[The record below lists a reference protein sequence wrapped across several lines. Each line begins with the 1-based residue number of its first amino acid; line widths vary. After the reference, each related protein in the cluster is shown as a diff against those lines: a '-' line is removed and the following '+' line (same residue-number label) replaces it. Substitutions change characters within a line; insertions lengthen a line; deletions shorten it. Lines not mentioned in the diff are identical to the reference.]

1 MHDRVVV
8 QIGTKEDPKQLDF
21 LLLFTKDAGK
31 KLGFDDRDDITWT
44 PGPMGGV
51 WSTLNQEDAL
61 GWARLHGQSSIH
73 DNVHYKPIFE
83 LQWVEVKS

>member
-1 MHDRVVV
+1 MYDRVVI
-8 QIGTKEDPKQLDF
+8 QIGTKSDPEQLDF
-21 LLLFTKDAGK
+21 LLLFTKSAGK

-73 DNVHYKPIFE
+73 DNAKGEIIFE
-83 LQWVEVKS
+83 LQWQRVKS